1 MIAFRS
7 FRRENCGKPHRSA
20 RDGPRIR
27 AVILVFVLLLGF
39 PRAIALAQEA
49 EKEKGEPDL
58 KSRVAGLA
66 EPILEQGRTVGIS
79 VGVLDLQGKHH
90 TLGFGRVRKDDD
102 TVPDQD
108 SLFEIGSITKC
119 FTGILLAEMLLRN
132 EVRLQD
138 PAQKYVEDGTRLPLV
153 GDRPITLEE
162 LATYSS
168 GLPRMPAN
176 FGRSPREHARYSPRQ
191 MLEFLSEL
199 ADRRQGRGPAR
210 HYLYSNLGFALLG
223 HCLAQRAGER
233 VRPLLLSR
241 VVRPL
246 GMESTCFEPGP
257 RLIDRV
263 AQTYGRN
270 GQPVPPWETGAIAP
284 AGMLR
289 SNARDML
296 RFIAANVDRT
306 DTPLRG
312 AIRFAQ
318 LPRYRTGTTEKQPH
332 EHEIGLAWFI
342 DPKTGL
348 IDHDGS
354 TGGSS
359 AYVAF
364 DPKTKV
370 GVVVLM
376 NQKGGPAVGL
386 ARQILRFVNR
396 HPQAEDHPR
405 APRDQEDDDD
415 DNDQDKDDDAPARRK
430 RRVE

>member
-1 MIAFRS
+1 MIVVRS
-7 FRRENCGKPHRSA
+7 IHHNCGFHK
-20 RDGPRIR
+20 R
-27 AVILVFVLLLGF
+27 AVVRLRTRRLILVLTLLLGL
-39 PRAIALAQEA
+39 PLAMVSAQEA
-49 EKEKGEPDL
+49 EKAKVEPDL
-58 KSRVAGLA
+58 KAQVARLA
-66 EPILEQGRTVGIS
+66 EPILEQGRSVGIS
-79 VGVLDLQGKHH
+79 VGVLDLAGKHH
-90 TLGFGRVRKDDD
+90 TFGFGRVREDDD
-102 TVPDQD
+102 TVPDQET
-108 SLFEIGSITKC
+108 LFEIGSITKC

-132 EVRLQD
+132 EVKLQD
-138 PAQKYVEDGTRLPLV
+138 PAQKYVEDGYRLPLV
-153 GDRPITLEE
+153 GGQPITLEE

-176 FGRSPREHARYSPRQ
+176 FGRSPREHAHYSPQQ

-199 ADRRQGRGPAR
+199 AERRQGRGPAR

-233 VRPLLLSR
+233 IRPLLLSR

-263 AQTYGRN
+263 AKTYGRN

-296 RFIAANVDRT
+296 RFIAANVEQL

-312 AIRFAQ
+312 AIRYSH
-318 LPRYRTGTTEKQPH
+318 LPRYRTGVTEKQPH

-348 IDHDGS
+348 VDHDGS

-376 NQKGGPAVGL
+376 NQNGGPAVGL

-396 HPQAEDHPR
+396 HPQAEYHPR
-405 APRDQEDDDD
+405 VPRDTEEDDEG
-415 DNDQDKDDDAPARRK
+415 KDDDPPARRK
-430 RRVE
+430 RPVE